1 MSEDASTGGQG
12 TVRLPASGHEFWA
25 LIIAIGVVFGLVQ
38 IGAPIIRSFDF
49 LDPKLRDYFIGM
61 SFAAFPVVHRGS
73 KQYLSRYSKM
83 AEPEL
88 LDSAPW
94 YVAGVIAA
102 AVLFGWNQ
110 FVSFFAAVS
119 LGVALQAYPDP
130 STLNVNMDTFGQIQT
145 FALLAV
151 VMPLCAVASV
161 FAGILVNRHT
171 RSHTLA
177 ALGLAAFVFV
187 IINTLFTWLMNPA
200 YMESIFALISMGG
213 SQAAQVAFGL
223 SLAGLNVFVF
233 GVLGVYISR
242 FNRERP
248 LGKIVEAARR
258 LTAEQREA
266 LALEI
271 ADRVRA
277 SAASVTPAAP
287 PSPPPPVQL
296 PTGAE
301 P

>member
-1 MSEDASTGGQG
+1 MSEDGSVGGHG
-12 TVRLPASGHEFWA
+12 TVRLPSSGHEFWA
-25 LIIAIGVVFGLVQ
+25 LIIAVGVVFVLVQ
-38 IGAPIIRSFDF
+38 IGAPIIRTFDF
-49 LDPKLRDYFIGM
+49 LDPKLREYFIGM

-73 KQYLSRYSKM
+73 KQYLSRYSRL

-88 LDSAPW
+88 QDSAPW

-110 FVSFFAAVS
+110 FVSFFAAMA

-130 STLNVNMDTFGQIQT
+130 STLQLNMETLGQMQT
-145 FALLAV
+145 FALLII
-151 VMPLCAVASV
+151 VMPMCAVASIY
-161 FAGILVNRHT
+161 AGILVNRHT

-177 ALGLAAFVFV
+177 ALGLAAAVFV
-187 IINTLFTWLMNPA
+187 VINTLFTWLMNPE
-200 YMESIFALISMGG
+200 YMDAIFALIAMGG
-213 SQAAQVAFGL
+213 TQAVQVAVGM

-233 GVLGVYISR
+233 GVLGVYVSR
-242 FNRERP
+242 YNRERP

-258 LTAEQREA
+258 LTTEQREA

-271 ADRVRA
+271 ATRARAAAA
-277 SAASVTPAAP
+277 SAAPPAP
-287 PSPPPPVQL
+287 PSPPPPVQF